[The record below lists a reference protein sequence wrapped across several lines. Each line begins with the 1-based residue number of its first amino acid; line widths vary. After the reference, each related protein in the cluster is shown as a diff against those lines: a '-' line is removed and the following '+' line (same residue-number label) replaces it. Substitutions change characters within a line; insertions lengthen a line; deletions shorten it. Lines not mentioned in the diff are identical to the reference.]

1 MFIEQL
7 ATFLENEVKNR
18 LEAGLDR
25 DDQNIRHEDIIPCFT
40 EADNVI
46 LCASP
51 TLLCISD
58 DFWACFWLD

>member
-25 DDQNIRHEDIIPCFT
+25 DDQNIRHKGIIPCFT

-46 LCASP
+46 LCDEKKDPKRMTVSG
-51 TLLCISD
+51 T
-58 DFWACFWLD
+58 

>member
-25 DDQNIRHEDIIPCFT
+25 DDQNIRHKGIIPCFT
-40 EADNVI
+40 EADTVI
-46 LCASP
+46 LRAYP
-51 TLLCISD
+51 LMTLYMYISV
-58 DFWACFWLD
+58 CR